1 MVSLSSPMC
10 RISVRSSSNL
20 GAINIIPL
28 STSSRNQ
35 HNPAINIIPL
45 STSSRRCR
53 KGKQAL
59 AWSRDFYPLLQHLR
73 HLRRSSKVK
82 QHTRAEN
89 VERIEEN
96 ARRIRRRSAW
106 SGAKTSRGSLQ
117 CVIKS
122 HRSSTTESLWS
133 CRNTDA

>member
-1 MVSLSSPMC
+1 MQNITSVMNYHPI
-10 RISVRSSSNL
+10 ISHKDHPQCAGYQRDHHQTL
-20 GAINIIPL
+20 M
-28 STSSRNQ
+28 
-35 HNPAINIIPL
+35 L

-53 KGKQAL
+53 RGKQAL
-59 AWSRDFYPLLQHLR
+59 AWSRNFYQLLQHLR

-106 SGAKTSRGSLQ
+106 RGAKTSRGSLQ

>member
-1 MVSLSSPMC
+1 MQNITSVMNYHPI
-10 RISVRSSSNL
+10 ISHKDHPQCAGYQRDHHQTL
-20 GAINIIPL
+20 M
-28 STSSRNQ
+28 
-35 HNPAINIIPL
+35 L

-53 KGKQAL
+53 RGKQAL
-59 AWSRDFYPLLQHLR
+59 AWSRNFYQLLQHLR

-82 QHTRAEN
+82 QLTKAEN

-96 ARRIRRRSAW
+96 ALRIRRRSAW